1 MLPGSEG
8 GFKPIVPPSN
18 LLPFKPSKG
27 VDSSNVASSNV
38 LISTTTT
45 QPLVT
50 EASTLPPITTLPPS
64 TTTVCLD
71 NGIKKKLPPNKTER
85 KSFNKTSM
93 YLVHQFYDSDND
105 ESMDST
111 TQQEYSDLTTS
122 LDPTEQTTRMETTT
136 LQPAITKLEPVKQSL
151 VRNDKAVGPRMKFL
165 VPADEPPPPRHVGK
179 VTKLSSSEVLES
191 TSANTALPI
200 TANYNREPKKIAPG
214 SPIGLVASE
223 HPKNDIT
230 WYFETYNNT
239 PSNGA
244 RKKSHAT
251 LVDVDYLL
259 FVIFMFNFYNNRL

>member
-1 MLPGSEG
+1 MLPGEG

-18 LLPFKPSKG
+18 LLPFKPNKG
-27 VDSSNVASSNV
+27 VDSSNVASSNNV

-45 QPLVT
+45 APLVT
-50 EASTLPPITTLPPS
+50 EPNTLPPITTLPSS
-64 TTTVCLD
+64 TTTECLD
-71 NGIKKKLPPNKTER
+71 TGIKKKPPNKTER
-85 KSFNKTSM
+85 KTFNKTSM
-93 YLVHQFYDSDND
+93 YLVHHFYDSDND

-136 LQPAITKLEPVKQSL
+136 VKPAITKLEPVKQSL
-151 VRNDKAVGPRMKFL
+151 VRNDIAVGPRMKFL

-230 WYFETYNNT
+230 WYFETYNST
-239 PSNGA
+239 PSNGG
-244 RKKSHAT
+244 KTHLQCSLT
-251 LVDVDYLL
+251 WIIFYSL
-259 FVIFMFNFYNNRL
+259 FLY